1 LRSGV
6 RKKPRQQVGHRA
18 ALRLRVLVLDKKTF
32 FTCPLN
38 TAKHT
43 H

>member
-32 FTCPLN
+32 LTSLTFL
-38 TAKHT
+38 TAEHC
-43 H
+43 